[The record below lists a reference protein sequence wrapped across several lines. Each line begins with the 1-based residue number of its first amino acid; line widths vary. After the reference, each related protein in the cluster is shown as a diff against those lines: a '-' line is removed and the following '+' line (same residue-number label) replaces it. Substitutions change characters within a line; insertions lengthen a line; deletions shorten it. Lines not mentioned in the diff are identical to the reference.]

1 MRITVYLMMLV
12 LAWVGSQEARAG
24 DNATS
29 LFEVV
34 KPVIVV
40 LRVDYEGRTAYTTAV
55 VTAAGRMPAQESV
68 TTGEFTEVTT
78 SASAVI
84 RAVTLSFNHEGKK
97 MIGQVVSFDEEHD
110 LATVLFVGLSL
121 PVAGSAA
128 MDVPERMPDQS
139 LSLVSFA
146 SVGKFKLVGV
156 LIKESVVGAG
166 IPLERLSVPPHA
178 SNSAVFDSD
187 GALAGIV
194 SPTLSVTQGSA
205 SMIRFERVVQVRRA
219 HQQLFDA
226 LRLTDLAPQV
236 PTQRAL
242 LFRQLV
248 AWSKKVEGPSA
259 ESLFDALMR
268 IDSGGVGSDED
279 KRKTA
284 EKFARHMLSGFL
296 QSRS

>member
-12 LAWVGSQEARAG
+12 LGWLGPQEARAG
-24 DNATS
+24 KNATS

-40 LRVDYEGRTAYTTAV
+40 LRADYVGRTAYTTAV
-55 VTAAGRMPAQESV
+55 VTAAGEMPPQEIV
-68 TTGEFTEVTT
+68 TAGEFTEVTT

-84 RAVTLSFNHEGKK
+84 RVVTLSFNHEGKK

-110 LATVLFVGLSL
+110 LVTVLFIGFSL
-121 PVAGSAA
+121 PVALPAA
-128 MDVPERMPDQS
+128 MDVPERMSEQS

-146 SVGKFKLVGV
+146 SVGKIKLVGV
-156 LIKESVVGAG
+156 LIREFVVGAG
-166 IPLERLSVPPHA
+166 IPLERLSVSPHA
-178 SNSAVFDSD
+178 SNSAVFDSA

-194 SPTLSVTQGSA
+194 SPKLSITQGSA

-236 PTQRAL
+236 PTQRVL
-242 LFRQLV
+242 LFRQFV
-248 AWSKKVEGPSA
+248 AWTKKVEAPSV

-268 IDSGGVGSDED
+268 IGAGEVGSDED
-279 KRKTA
+279 KRKMA
-284 EKFARHMLSGFL
+284 KQFAGYMLHGFL
-296 QSRS
+296 KSRS

>member
-1 MRITVYLMMLV
+1 M
-12 LAWVGSQEARAG
+12 
-24 DNATS
+24 
-29 LFEVV
+29 
-34 KPVIVV
+34 
-40 LRVDYEGRTAYTTAV
+40 
-55 VTAAGRMPAQESV
+55 
-68 TTGEFTEVTT
+68 
-78 SASAVI
+78 
-84 RAVTLSFNHEGKK
+84 
-97 MIGQVVSFDEEHD
+97 
-110 LATVLFVGLSL
+110 
-121 PVAGSAA
+121 
-128 MDVPERMPDQS
+128 
-139 LSLVSFA
+139 SFA

-178 SNSAVFDSD
+178 SNSAVFESA

-268 IDSGGVGSDED
+268 IDSGGVSSDED

>member
-12 LAWVGSQEARAG
+12 LVWVGPQEARAG

-55 VTAAGRMPAQESV
+55 VTAAGRMPAQDSV
-68 TTGEFTEVTT
+68 TTGEFTEVMT

-121 PVAGSAA
+121 PVARTAA
-128 MDVPERMPDQS
+128 VDVPERMPEQP

-146 SVGKFKLVGV
+146 SVGKFKLVGI

-178 SNSAVFDSD
+178 SNSAVFESA

-259 ESLFDALMR
+259 ESLFDA
-268 IDSGGVGSDED
+268 
-279 KRKTA
+279 
-284 EKFARHMLSGFL
+284 H
-296 QSRS
+296 

>member
-55 VTAAGRMPAQESV
+55 VTAAGRMPAQEIV
-68 TTGEFTEVTT
+68 TTGEFTEVMT

-156 LIKESVVGAG
+156 LIKESVMGAG

>member
-12 LAWVGSQEARAG
+12 LAWVGPQEARAG

-55 VTAAGRMPAQESV
+55 VTAVGRMPAQASV

-156 LIKESVVGAG
+156 LIKESVMGAG

-268 IDSGGVGSDED
+268 IDSGGVSSDED